1 MSTGAGSFVISFTND
16 PREDFGAF
24 AKGYTLA
31 GNRLTR
37 ILLDAPRF
45 ADYEAYPI
53 AFLYRHAFE
62 LSLKQVIYRGRNL
75 SALKGGNMISDLLN
89 SHNCTI
95 LSEAAIRVLSELFP
109 ADDNW
114 DNLFL
119 SLRAMSA
126 YWGQIDPSSYSYR
139 YPIDNKGD
147 TSTEKHQVLSLNEL
161 SAKMTL
167 ILDQLE
173 TIHFGLNLEI
183 DRHLELCSDRISDTG
198 FEDEF

>member
-1 MSTGAGSFVISFTND
+1 
-16 PREDFGAF
+16 
-24 AKGYTLA
+24 
-31 GNRLTR
+31 
-37 ILLDAPRF
+37 
-45 ADYEAYPI
+45 
-53 AFLYRHAFE
+53 
-62 LSLKQVIYRGRNL
+62 
-75 SALKGGNMISDLLN
+75 
-89 SHNCTI
+89 
-95 LSEAAIRVLSELFP
+95 
-109 ADDNW
+109 
-114 DNLFL
+114 
-119 SLRAMSA
+119 MSA
-126 YWGQIDPSSYSYR
+126 YCGQIDPSSYSYR